1 MNSLKSIA
9 MTTLGIVAAIALF
22 GLLASVGLAVI
33 GALAIAALVSAI
45 LTATAAIKPA
55 QPDAVAA

>member
-9 MTTLGIVAAIALF
+9 ITTRGIVAAIALF

-45 LTATAAIKPA
+45 LAATAAIKPA